1 MIPTISEGFLQD
13 FTTVE
18 IPSKDYSLD
27 IQNTKINGTVEE
39 LKAVKQAIYFILNTE
54 RYEHLIYSWDYG
66 VEFEDLIGQP
76 HSYVIPEIER
86 RVTEALLQDER
97 ITSVSDFTFEKM
109 KDKLH
114 VNFVVNTIFGTL
126 ESEVNVNV

>member
-97 ITSVSDFTFEKM
+97 ITSVSDFTFEKT